1 MARPMFLDHLFSK
14 DPDEQTYYVAV
25 VGVSVVSIVLHELG
39 HALAATWEGDPTPKI
54 RGHLTWDPRV
64 HMGWPSIILL
74 LVAGLGWG
82 STPVTRSRFRHRRW
96 GEAIVSFAGPA
107 VNLLLVLVGAVA
119 LVLSAHAGAPHF
131 VRVFWVVMT
140 QWNIVLFLFN
150 MIPVPPFDGFGVL
163 DGTVDLGDMGARMRG
178 ASVLA
183 GWLIAAMLVNF
194 GVIPIFEW
202 SNDISDALIRFVAG
216 ALGGG

>member
-1 MARPMFLDHLFSK
+1 VFIDHLFSK
-14 DPDEQTYYVAV
+14 DPEDPVYYGAV
-25 VGVSVVSIVLHELG
+25 VCVSVLSIVLHELG

-64 HMGWPSIILL
+64 HMGWTSIILL

-82 STPVTRSRFRHRRW
+82 STPVSRQHFRHRRW

-119 LVLSAHAGAPHF
+119 LVFSAHAGAPHF
-131 VRVFWVVMT
+131 IRLFWAVMT

-163 DGTVDLGDMGARMRG
+163 DGAVDLGDLGARIRG

-202 SNDISDALIRFVAG
+202 SEAISAELIRFLAG
-216 ALGGG
+216 ALGGA